1 MDTSDL
7 AFLTAQAQ
15 TMTGRGSKSK
25 RLKAVDDAVASMGW
39 QSVRN
44 GSNRE
49 MTTFQRIDDPS
60 IKHIAHRGTDTKDK
74 KTWQD
79 LGADASI
86 LFGNASHNKE
96 FKHRTNRTKKIINA
110 NPQSQFSLSGHS
122 YGGGSI
128 NYAMANN
135 STIRNR
141 VDQADTFNAGH
152 APAFSNDL
160 HVGKDAKKILD
171 KKVTHHR
178 VAGDV
183 VSMTLPNS
191 IQFGQVNEIKQ
202 KDPPKT
208 SFSASLVA
216 TGISAISN
224 QLAIHGLDNWF

>member
-1 MDTSDL
+1 
-7 AFLTAQAQ
+7 
-15 TMTGRGSKSK
+15 
-25 RLKAVDDAVASMGW
+25 
-39 QSVRN
+39 
-44 GSNRE
+44 
-49 MTTFQRIDDPS
+49 
-60 IKHIAHRGTDTKDK
+60 
-74 KTWQD
+74 
-79 LGADASI
+79 
-86 LFGNASHNKE
+86 
-96 FKHRTNRTKKIINA
+96 
-110 NPQSQFSLSGHS
+110 
-122 YGGGSI
+122 
-128 NYAMANN
+128 MANN

-141 VDQADTFNAGH
+141 VNQADTFNAGH

-191 IQFGQVNEIKQ
+191 IPFGQVNEIKQ